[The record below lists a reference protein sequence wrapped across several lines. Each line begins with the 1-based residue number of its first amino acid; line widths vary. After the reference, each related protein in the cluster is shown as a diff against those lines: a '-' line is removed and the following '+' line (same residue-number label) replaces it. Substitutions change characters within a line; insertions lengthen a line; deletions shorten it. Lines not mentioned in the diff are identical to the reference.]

1 MKQETAVARGA
12 AHTVQSVCRR
22 AAHAVS
28 HDGDR
33 TAAGAGGALFAAA
46 GCAIIGEASQA
57 QRSAPS
63 PTTDSV
69 GRGGTNDITT
79 MPTSTQ
85 PTPSHACVLVVP
97 PLLPGASIIR
107 PGKQQSRRAGSP
119 STPRSLRVALA
130 RNTLCVVLVWVSMA
144 GGCRQQPAARR
155 MAGGSSLLLAALAKG
170 PAAGGDGDIDW
181 RGGVFQPCADVR
193 QNLRTPLCACW
204 QPFSCFAL

>member
-1 MKQETAVARGA
+1 
-12 AHTVQSVCRR
+12 
-22 AAHAVS
+22 
-28 HDGDR
+28 
-33 TAAGAGGALFAAA
+33 
-46 GCAIIGEASQA
+46 
-57 QRSAPS
+57 
-63 PTTDSV
+63 
-69 GRGGTNDITT
+69 

-97 PLLPGASIIR
+97 PLLQGASIIR

-119 STPRSLRVALA
+119 STTRSLRVALA

-193 QNLRTPLCACW
+193 QNLRTPLVWVSMTGGCQQQQAARRMAGGSSLLLAALAKGPAAGGDGDIDWRGGMFQPCADVRQNLRTPLCACW